1 MLTSKLLT
9 FLVLAIVLLFDYSRA
24 TSVQIIAGAH
34 NPTTTVNEPTQ
45 VRLVASAATIHA
57 QWNRATLQN
66 DIALL
71 RAASIPVGST
81 GISAVSLAPASSSN
95 FAGSTAVLSG
105 WG

>member
-1 MLTSKLLT
+1 M
-9 FLVLAIVLLFDYSRA
+9 LAIGTLNDYSRA

-45 VRLVASAATIHA
+45 VRLVATALSIHA

-71 RAASIPVGST
+71 RAASIPVGTT
-81 GISAVSLAPASSSN
+81 GISAINLAPASSGN